1 MSKRLVG
8 DGGGSNGNKRRRRQ
22 GGATVAKEG
31 DSVTGSGYD
40 SKQVRQQLKRRQRWC
55 SFLLEIL
62 TTRRGIGVCKVRQ
75 GRGSRGGG
83 SDWEI
88 TVNGVLAIVA
98 ATTEDSV
105 GLRQRE
111 VVAAGQRRW
120 VAAAEGGGI
129 SKAEVL

>member
-22 GGATVAKEG
+22 GGATVATEG
-31 DSVTGSGYD
+31 DSMTRSGYD
-40 SKQVRQQLKRRQRWC
+40 SKQVKQQLKRRQRWC

-62 TTRRGIGVCKVRQ
+62 TTRRGIGVRKVRQ
-75 GRGSRGGG
+75 GRGSKGGG

-105 GLRQRE
+105 GLR
-111 VVAAGQRRW
+111 
-120 VAAAEGGGI
+120 
-129 SKAEVL
+129 